1 MDIDI
6 IAIIVFV
13 LALSFW
19 TGVLQNKVS
28 TLKERLDKND
38 ATTDKVPELMV
49 QMCSLVD
56 TLKEIKADIHE
67 MRSDISEMK
76 IDIEGLKKQ

>member
-38 ATTDKVPELMV
+38 RTTDKVPELM
-49 QMCSLVD
+49 
-56 TLKEIKADIHE
+56 
-67 MRSDISEMK
+67 ISEMK